1 MRLTIEIA
9 MENLKNI
16 LKEKAPV
23 RVAYEKNGRV
33 YNGGPVGKPGTN
45 MYSPYPGNLK
55 NNGKVEQIFVDN
67 PDFFKTINWEVMKYL
82 LEIHKNKKLTN
93 KISLKDLKQNENKI
107 KNTLDQLQQM

>member
-55 NNGKVEQIFVDN
+55 NNGIYPGYRTPDKGTIVLSGVDGKVGYLPYTETRSRKPNWQAQSVEQFVG
-67 PDFFKTINWEVMKYL
+67 
-82 LEIHKNKKLTN
+82 
-93 KISLKDLKQNENKI
+93 DLCALYGGKRY
-107 KNTLDQLQQM
+107 

>member
-1 MRLTIEIA
+1 MTLTIEIA

-23 RVAYEKNGRV
+23 RRAYEKNGRV

-55 NNGKVEQIFVDN
+55 NNGIYPGYRTPDKGTIVLSGVDGKVGYLPYTNAKGKHQGWIESGVQSFV
-67 PDFFKTINWEVMKYL
+67 NWLCSTYGGKRY
-82 LEIHKNKKLTN
+82 
-93 KISLKDLKQNENKI
+93 
-107 KNTLDQLQQM
+107 